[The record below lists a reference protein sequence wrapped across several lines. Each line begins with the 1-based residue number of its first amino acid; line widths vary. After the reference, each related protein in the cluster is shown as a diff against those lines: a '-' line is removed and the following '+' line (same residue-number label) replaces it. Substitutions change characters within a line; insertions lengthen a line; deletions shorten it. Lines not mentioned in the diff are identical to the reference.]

1 MDKAI
6 ESFPRLCYV
15 SERELLTVMGTRGNP
30 VPILPI
36 ISSVFPAINLVRFT
50 EVIPSKPS
58 ATTTTA
64 SNDEE
69 GNEVFVAD
77 NGRNL
82 CCY

>member
-15 SERELLTVMGTRGNP
+15 SEMELLTVMGTQGNP

-36 ISSVFPAINLVRFT
+36 ISSVFPAVDLVRFT
-50 EVIPSKPS
+50 EVVPSKPS
-58 ATTTTA
+58 ATITTTA

-69 GNEVFVAD
+69 GIKVCMAD
-77 NGRNL
+77 SEH
-82 CCY
+82 YSV

>member
-15 SERELLTVMGTRGNP
+15 SERELLTVMGTKGNP

-36 ISSVFPAINLVRFT
+36 ISSVFPAIDLVRFT
-50 EVIPSKPS
+50 EIIPSKPS
-58 ATTTTA
+58 ATTTA

-69 GNEVFVAD
+69 GIEVCVS
-77 NGRNL
+77 GR
-82 CCY
+82 